1 MPIPLKPIAI
11 KLPDSDRTRL
21 KRLADVKKRSS
32 HWLAKEAIAQYL
44 DREEAVERFREE
56 TNNRWEG
63 YRQTGSTVSN
73 EAVMEWL
80 ESWGSDDAKKA
91 PL

>member
-1 MPIPLKPIAI
+1 MPTPQKPMAI

-44 DREEAVERFREE
+44 NREEAVERFREE
-56 TNNRWEG
+56 TRNRWEE

-73 EAVMEWL
+73 EAIMEWL
-80 ESWGSDDAKKA
+80 ESWGSDNEKKV